1 MLGQTPTHPV
11 RTPSASERV
20 RRPSLR
26 SASLFPN
33 LHPYLTPR
41 STVSSTS
48 RAPVRASIALA
59 VIVTCQLMMVLDVT
73 VVNIAL
79 VPIQHSLHFS
89 PAGLS
94 WVIDAYS
101 LTFGGLLL
109 LGGRA
114 GDVFGRRRMLMIGL
128 SIFTAASLVG
138 GLATS
143 SPMLLLARA
152 VQGIGAALASPSTLS
167 LISAT
172 FKEGPD
178 RNRALGIFTA
188 VSAGGGSLGL
198 VLGGALTSWVS
209 WRWVLFI
216 NVPIGIA
223 IIALAPRFVPEPP
236 RNGGRLDF
244 AGAALV
250 TSGLAGVICAFI
262 RLAEKGGR
270 GVTVGSFVAG
280 VLLLVA
286 FVLVERRRTQPLLPM
301 RLLTDRVRGAAYLNI
316 MLVPA
321 VMFGVFFFISQYL
334 ENDLHFSAIR
344 AGFAFLPLTGLIFA
358 SSRVTPRLVARIGA
372 RPVLL
377 FGLVTLT
384 VASIWISQAS
394 PSAGYFA
401 SLFGPLLLFGIGA
414 GSCFLPLSV
423 IILSG
428 VPRGDAGAASG
439 MLQTMQQ
446 TGAALGVAALTSVA
460 TSHGRSDALL
470 TGAGILVAALLVAV
484 IAVTPDRHP
493 RTPDTVELAKEL
505 EPAL

>member
-1 MLGQTPTHPV
+1 V
-11 RTPSASERV
+11 SAAP
-20 RRPSLR
+20 RPP
-26 SASLFPN
+26 A
-33 LHPYLTPR
+33 
-41 STVSSTS
+41 
-48 RAPVRASIALA
+48 RASVALA
-59 VIVTCQLMMVLDVT
+59 AIVTCQLMLVLDAT

-79 VPIQHSLHFS
+79 SPIQRSLHFS

-114 GDVFGRRRMLMIGL
+114 GDVFGRRRMLMLGL
-128 SIFTAASLVG
+128 ALFTTASLVG
-138 GLATS
+138 GLAPTS
-143 SPMLLLARA
+143 TWLLVARA
-152 VQGIGAALASPSTLS
+152 VQGVGAAMASPSTLS

-172 FKEGPD
+172 FEEGPE

-236 RNGGRLDF
+236 RNGGRLDV
-244 AGAALV
+244 AGGALV
-250 TSGLAGVICAFI
+250 TAGLGGVIYAFI
-262 RLAEKGGR
+262 RLAERGSA
-270 GVTVGSFVAG
+270 GVTIASFGAG
-280 VLLLVA
+280 VALLVA
-286 FVLVERRRTQPLLPM
+286 FVLVQQRRDQPLMPM
-301 RLLTDRVRGAAYLNI
+301 RLLTDRVRGPAYLTLL
-316 MLVPA
+316 LVPS

-334 ENDLHFSAIR
+334 ENQLHFSAIR

-358 SSRVTPRLVARIGA
+358 SSRITPRLVARIGA

-377 FGLVTLT
+377 FGLCTLA
-384 VASIWISQAS
+384 VATIWISRAT
-394 PSAGYFA
+394 PSEGYFV

-414 GSCFLPLSV
+414 GSSFLPLSV
-423 IILSG
+423 TILAG

-439 MLQTMQQ
+439 LLQTMQQ
-446 TGAALGVAALTSVA
+446 TGAALGVAALTSIA
-460 TSHGRSDALL
+460 ASHGRSDALL
-470 TGAGILVAALLVAV
+470 SGAGIILVALVVAAIAIRPPRRPGIPDAVLEAEEEGPLLLS
-484 IAVTPDRHP
+484 D
-493 RTPDTVELAKEL
+493 
-505 EPAL
+505 